1 MQKEYVLRQERVR
14 RRMLEDGVEACLIS
28 SNTNIIYLTGT
39 LFAGFVYM
47 DRDVTIC
54 FVRRPSGLDL
64 ENVVY
69 IRKPEQLPEL
79 LAERSVRLPKSIW
92 LEEDEMTHSEW
103 LRISKIF
110 PDAVTSNSTHKIREV
125 RAVKSDF
132 ELELVRQGG
141 RKQSE
146 AIMAF
151 PSLFRQGMTDNDF
164 AIEMER
170 EARKRGSLGIVRVF
184 GQSMEIYM
192 GAVLSGENAGA
203 PSVYDFALGG
213 AGLNPTVPV
222 GQNGTPL
229 CEGQT
234 VLVDI
239 CGNYNGYHC
248 DQTRVFS
255 VGKTTEKALYAH
267 QVSIEILNE
276 VALMGQEGV
285 ACCELYNK
293 AVEIA
298 KRSGLDD
305 CFMGG
310 RQKAGFIGHGIGLVL
325 NELPVLA
332 PKSKMI
338 LQAGMTIAV
347 EPKFVIDGVG
357 AVGNE
362 NTYIV
367 HKESAMESV
376 SLAPEEIVE
385 LKV

>member
-1 MQKEYVLRQERVR
+1 MQNEFALRQERVR

-39 LFAGFVYM
+39 LFAGFVYI
-47 DRDVTIC
+47 DSNVTIC
-54 FVRRPSGLDL
+54 LVKRPLGMVG
-64 ENVVY
+64 ENIVY
-69 IRKPEQLPEL
+69 IRKPEQLPEI
-79 LAERSVRLPKSIW
+79 LAERSVRLPKSVW

-103 LRISKIF
+103 LRITKIF
-110 PDAVTSNSTHKIREV
+110 PDAVVSNSTLKIREI

-141 RKQSE
+141 RRQSE
-146 AIMAF
+146 AIKAF
-151 PSLFRQGMTDNDF
+151 PSLFKAGMTDNDF

-170 EARKRGSLGIVRVF
+170 EARRRGSLGVVRVF

-192 GAVLSGENAGA
+192 GAVLSGENAGT

-213 AGLNPTVPV
+213 AGLDPTVPV

-276 VALMGQEGV
+276 VALMGVEGV

-298 KRSGLDD
+298 KRCGLED
-305 CFMGG
+305 CFMGR
-310 RQKAGFIGHGIGLVL
+310 RQKAGFVGHGIGLVL

-332 PKSKMI
+332 PKSKMV

-347 EPKFVIDGVG
+347 EPKFVIDGIG

-385 LKV
+385 LKI